1 MHTIKEKTKP
11 VKTLKKSKWRKGL
24 HSYIYRVSLLNN
36 GEAKEKL
43 MINPWP

>member
-1 MHTIKEKTKP
+1 MHPIKEKTKL
-11 VKTLKKSKWRKGL
+11 VKTLKKSKWSKRKGL

-43 MINPWP
+43 MINP